1 MNDYVKRAVH
11 VGVALG
17 AIVGLVGCTDETED
31 AQGSH
36 EFGVEETNGVLPANG
51 VIAMN
56 GVNSVNGII
65 GANGVMSANGVSS
78 INGMFAVN
86 GVSEMSGYITTDAG
100 RKTLTYLVRC
110 ALNSNDSLTKVDRS
124 VTPNVSYTFA
134 GGLGLCPE
142 WKNGGV
148 AYNQHCQNMV
158 SACLMAHI
166 NTSGVHVPLW
176 FDSEATPIGWGTN
189 PNYPAQEGTFFGN
202 LITTGSL
209 ANLGMPGINGPAA
222 YFCEGAGIT
231 AGVVSGRLTS
241 GITGVPYVNPYGDK
255 VKCID
260 RISTGGA

>member
-56 GVNSVNGII
+56 GVNSVK
-65 GANGVMSANGVSS
+65 
-78 INGMFAVN
+78 GMFAVN
-86 GVSEMSGYITTDAG
+86 GVSQMSGYITTDAG

-142 WKNGGV
+142 WKYAGV
-148 AYNQHCQNMV
+148 AYNSHCQNMV

-176 FDSEATPIGWGTN
+176 FDSESGLVGWGTN
-189 PNYPAQEGTFFGN
+189 ANYPKQEGTFFGN
-202 LITTGSL
+202 
-209 ANLGMPGINGPAA
+209 
-222 YFCEGAGIT
+222 
-231 AGVVSGRLTS
+231 
-241 GITGVPYVNPYGDK
+241 
-255 VKCID
+255 
-260 RISTGGA
+260 